1 MSKLD
6 LKDKNLEPVIEKIFT
21 EIYEDFIAVHGE
33 KHKDRV
39 KQLLENISE
48 KVKKRDLYMDS
59 LATANSQMGVVY
71 GKSSKL
77 SPILKHELF
86 HVFNDSAIDS
96 KDSLAYLPER
106 YKDVFEKR
114 GIITSK
120 YESIQNERR
129 ERFKDDPEILEMVLT
144 DYPSFREQFV
154 LGDGEQE
161 VEKWTEWFNTKTN
174 IRDMNNNFWN
184 WDNGFYTKSLSSK
197 SFYDCYI
204 NLAEMV
210 AKLFPKEKVLDMFMD
225 NPSYRTEYTYKDLIE
240 EFDEKYK
247 GILSEE
253 EEKEYVYPYLKVM
266 MDTLEISDNARI
278 DDTKA
283 RNAYQS
289 CTNTLFKAYL
299 QKMNSMTEFG
309 KQDLQGIYVEIKD
322 LQDNMMWNVD
332 ITKMRDL
339 EYIHTL
345 KQIQDKFKQMCL
357 EIDSMQQDDE
367 IVQMSDRVDYESNN
381 HYQKVI
387 NGDNIAR
394 DIILATNDS
403 KNEMCTINGF
413 TTKVGE
419 NGIKGNLY
427 ESLRIL
433 FRDESFNLLFEEYQN
448 ENSSFLTDSSNGNKL
463 VELYNKIKNA
473 NSENEFVNIYE
484 QIYELYSK
492 KMEESLI
499 TDENIDHELGK
510 FSKEII
516 QLQQCAL
523 FDADSLIFHP
533 KLEDIINSYNVK
545 VQEYREFITNIT
557 ESRILEEGEGS
568 REHLWRLAN
577 MELQKLEKYVSSIE
591 NVRIEKG
598 KDNFQRQ
605 SVSGRELGIQ
615 SLKEQE
621 DTTEKDKV
629 KNDISRQ
636 INRQNNKG
644 EKND

>member
-39 KQLLENISE
+39 KQLLESISE

-96 KDSLAYLPER
+96 NDSLAYLPER

-114 GIITSK
+114 GIITFK
-120 YESIQNERR
+120 YESVQNERR
-129 ERFKDDPEILEMVLT
+129 ERFKDEPEILEMVLT

-174 IRDMNNNFWN
+174 IRDMDNNFWN

-247 GILSEE
+247 GILSDE

-266 MDTLEISDNARI
+266 MDTLEISDNVRV
-278 DDTKA
+278 DNNKA

-309 KQDLQGIYVEIKD
+309 KQDLQSIYAEIKD

-332 ITKMRDL
+332 ITKMRDF

-357 EIDSMQQDDE
+357 EIDSKQQDDE
-367 IVQMSDRVDYESNN
+367 IVQMSDRIDYESNN
-381 HYQKVI
+381 QYQKVH

-403 KNEMCTINGF
+403 KNEMCTIKGF
-413 TTKVGE
+413 STNVGD

-433 FRDESFNLLFEEYQN
+433 FRDESFNLLFEQYQN
-448 ENSSFLTDSSNGNKL
+448 ENISFLTDSSNGNKL
-463 VELYNKIKNA
+463 VELYNKINNA
-473 NSENEFVNIYE
+473 DSENEYFNIYG
-484 QIYELYSK
+484 QIYELFSK
-492 KMEESLI
+492 KMEETLI

-523 FDADSLIFHP
+523 FEQDSLTFHP
-533 KLEDIINSYNVK
+533 KLEDIINRYNVK
-545 VQEYREFITNIT
+545 VQEYRDFITNIT
-557 ESRILEEGEGS
+557 ESRILEEGESS
-568 REHLWRLAN
+568 REHLWRLAS
-577 MELQKLEKYVSSIE
+577 MELQKLEKYVLS
-591 NVRIEKG
+591 IEKG
-598 KDNFQRQ
+598 KDNFRRQ
-605 SVSGRELGIQ
+605 SISGRVLGIQ

-629 KNDISRQ
+629 KNDIARQ

>member
-21 EIYEDFIAVHGE
+21 EIYDDFIAVHGE